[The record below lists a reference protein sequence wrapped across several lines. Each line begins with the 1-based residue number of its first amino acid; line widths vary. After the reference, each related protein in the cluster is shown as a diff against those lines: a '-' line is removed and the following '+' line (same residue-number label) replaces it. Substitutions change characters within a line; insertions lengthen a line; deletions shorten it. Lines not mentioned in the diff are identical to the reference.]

1 MLKAPH
7 IGVMQSVHFKNC
19 LLKGE
24 VTSRTS
30 SSAEP
35 PSSCH
40 DCWPLDGQMLA
51 KVFGVMLLLPRLSAL
66 LTENCKSTRKRHT
79 YTIRPLIKDPV
90 FSEPELYFS
99 LKNTESWLLLL
110 HIFFSLTKI
119 NDPTVRVPRH

>member
-7 IGVMQSVHFKNC
+7 NGVMQSVHFKNC
-19 LLKGE
+19 LLNGE

-35 PSSCH
+35 PPSCH
-40 DCWPLDGQMLA
+40 DCWLLDGQMLA
-51 KVFGVMLLLPRLSAL
+51 KVFAVMLLLPRLSAL

-79 YTIRPLIKDPV
+79 YTIRLLIKDPV

-99 LKNTESWLLLL
+99 LKKEVLASAAS
-110 HIFFSLTKI
+110 HFFFSLTKI